1 MDVARFWGELFVHLA
16 HFEDQLNLS
25 ETETIFSAGAVL
37 PAADAQRRVATPDA
51 RFRLSI
57 KMGSR
62 FAVTVVVSGQK

>member
-1 MDVARFWGELFVHLA
+1 MDVARFWGESFVHLA

-37 PAADAQRRVATPDA
+37 PAADAQRVATPDA
-51 RFRLSI
+51 RFGLSI

>member
-1 MDVARFWGELFVHLA
+1 MARFWGELFVHLA
-16 HFEDQLNLS
+16 HFENQLNPS

-37 PAADAQRRVATPDA
+37 PAADAHRVATPDA
-51 RFRLSI
+51 RFGLSI